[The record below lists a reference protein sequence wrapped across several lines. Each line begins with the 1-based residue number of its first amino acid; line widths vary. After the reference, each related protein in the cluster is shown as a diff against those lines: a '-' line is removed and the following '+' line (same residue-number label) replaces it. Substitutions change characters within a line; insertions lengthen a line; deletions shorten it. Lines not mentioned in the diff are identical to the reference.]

1 MNTHFKIILVISL
14 VFLLGV
20 QNAFATDK
28 VYSLVLEGG
37 RVIDPE
43 TGLNAIRNVA
53 ISKGEIVAISES
65 PLLAKMTL
73 YPAKRLEKFTPSF
86 RKKGRSQLGADAD
99 ITIFDPLAIKSNA
112 TYEHPFQG
120 PNGIEFVIVNG
131 SFIVKDGLLQEN
143 VFPGQRLKSRY

>member
-43 TGLNAIRNVA
+43 TGLNVIRNVA
-53 ISKGEIVAISES
+53 ISKGEIAAISES

-73 YPAKRLEKFTPSF
+73 M
-86 RKKGRSQLGADAD
+86 
-99 ITIFDPLAIKSNA
+99 
-112 TYEHPFQG
+112 
-120 PNGIEFVIVNG
+120 
-131 SFIVKDGLLQEN
+131 
-143 VFPGQRLKSRY
+143 